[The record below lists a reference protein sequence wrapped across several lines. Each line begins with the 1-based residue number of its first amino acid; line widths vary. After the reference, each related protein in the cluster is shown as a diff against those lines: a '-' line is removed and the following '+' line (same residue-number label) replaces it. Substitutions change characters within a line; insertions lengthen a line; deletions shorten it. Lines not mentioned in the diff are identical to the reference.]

1 MTAPTSTYRLQI
13 RPGFTLDDAAGL
25 VDYLTA
31 LGAGAVYLSPVLTS
45 TTGSEHGYDVTDPTT
60 IDPQRGGEEGF
71 AQLLAAAADAG
82 LPVVVDIVPNHLG
95 VDVPEQNPA
104 WWDVLTAG
112 RDSAYAGWFD
122 IDWSA
127 DRLLLPVLGDGPD
140 ELDRLQVSGGVLS
153 YYEHRFPI
161 APGTG
166 DGTPQQVHDRQHYR
180 LVNYRL
186 AQTELGYRRFF
197 AVSGLAGLRVEDPAV
212 FDATHARIASMIDR
226 GVAGLRVDHPD
237 GLADPAGY
245 LDRLRSLA
253 PDAWITVEKILEPG
267 EQLPSWPVAG
277 TTGYDA
283 LTDFTGI
290 FVDTTGEEQLTRIY
304 RRATGDDHDATEHV
318 RIGKQFVLD
327 TLFGS
332 ELRRIARL
340 APDLPAAGEKI
351 IEVIKS
357 AAAAYPVYRSY
368 LPDGADCTRR
378 VLDQV
383 SDQHPELAA
392 TVDRLR
398 DRLTDPADELAV
410 RFQQLTGATMAKG
423 VEDTAF
429 YRYHRLAA
437 LNEVGG
443 DPAHFGTPVE
453 AFHAAQQLRLT
464 DWPDTMTTLSTH
476 DTKRSED
483 VRAGMAVLAELPE
496 QWAGFSGSLAEAVPM
511 PEPGIGYLL
520 AQTVAAVGLID
531 RKRLTAYLI
540 KAAREASVGTAWID
554 GDPDFEAAIEAG
566 VDRIYETDAIARL
579 VTDFHRLVRPASL
592 VNSYG
597 QKLLQLLAPGVPD
610 VYQGTELIDDSLVD
624 PDNRRPVDFARR
636 RRLLAE
642 LDSGAR
648 PGEPDAVKLL
658 ITSRALRLRRE
669 VGLQGYRPL
678 YASGSAADHLIGFDR
693 GPVIAIATRLP
704 IGLSARG
711 GWDTTSIDLPDGEW
725 TDVLSRSGHA
735 GRVPVRTL
743 LADFPIALLRRVD

>member
-1 MTAPTSTYRLQI
+1 VTVPTSTYRLQI

-25 VDYLTA
+25 IEYLTA

-45 TTGSEHGYDVTDPTT
+45 TAGSEHGYDVTDPTA

-71 AQLLAAAADAG
+71 AHLLAAAADAG

-104 WWDVLTAG
+104 WWDVLAAG

-127 DRLLLPVLGDGPD
+127 DRILFPVLGDGPD
-140 ELDRLQVSGGVLS
+140 ELDRLQISGDVLS

-161 APGTG
+161 APETG
-166 DGTPQQVHDRQHYR
+166 EGTPQQVHDRQHYR

-212 FDATHARIASMIDR
+212 FDATHTRIAAMISQ

-245 LDRLRSLA
+245 LGRLRSLA

-267 EQLPSWPVAG
+267 EQLPRWPVAG

-283 LTDFTGI
+283 LTDFTGV
-290 FVDTTGEEQLTRIY
+290 FVDTAAEEQLTTIY
-304 RRATGDDHDATEHV
+304 RRATGDDDDAAEHV

-340 APDLPAAGEKI
+340 APDLPAGEKI
-351 IEVIKS
+351 VEVIKA

-368 LPDGADCTRR
+368 LPDGAECTRR

-383 SDQHPELAA
+383 SEQHPDLAA

-398 DRLTDPADELAV
+398 DRLTDPVDELAV

-453 AFHAAQQLRLT
+453 AFHDAQLRRLA

-483 VRAGMAVLAELPE
+483 VRAGIAVLTELPD
-496 QWAGFSGSLAEAVPM
+496 QWAGFSGSLAEAAPM

-520 AQTVAAVGLID
+520 AQTLAAVGLID
-531 RKRLTAYLI
+531 RARLTAYLI

-566 VDRIYETDAIARL
+566 VDRIYDTEAIARL

-669 VGLQGYRPL
+669 TSLPDYRPV
-678 YASGSAADHLIGFDR
+678 YASGPAADHLIGFDR

-711 GWDTTSIDLPDGEW
+711 GWDTTSIDLPEGDW

-743 LADFPIALLRRVD
+743 LGDFPVALLRRVD